1 MAKKKTTTIAPGTD
15 DHPRV
20 AHEVYDTTIDSFIA
34 QKVVPYF
41 VYTVTDRAVP
51 SVVDGLKKGQRRLLY
66 SAYESGITPDSKPR
80 KSARVISDATGK
92 YHPHGQTAMYDT
104 LSTLAHTY
112 GRLPLIQGLGSF
124 GMNPGD
130 PAASERYTEARLSE
144 AGMEV
149 VRDMRDEPVTMLRTF
164 DGMNREP
171 QYLPSRFPVAPLAG
185 SDGIAAGFSVT
196 IPSHNP
202 IEFLKL
208 TRALLANPD
217 LTTEEMMEIMP
228 GPDWGV
234 GASVINSKK
243 AIASYFDNGTGKLT
257 ARSTF
262 ENIDGDVV
270 LKEIAPTGSGLRKT
284 LGQIRDKIRAGEI
297 TTLSGAEDHS
307 DMDKGTHVVF
317 TLRRGKKYEDAVAEL
332 YSKTSLEDTY
342 SVNMVFTD
350 RDDIPRT
357 WGIREVIAQFLTLRD
372 EVLVA
377 RSTAALNA
385 ATTKLQ
391 RAEAVK
397 AVVLDKDTA
406 VRLITESADRAA
418 ADAALSK
425 AFDLD
430 EEQAH
435 YVTSLALYRLTK
447 ADVLDAQRE
456 VDQLT
461 AEIERLRA
469 LIDSEDLRA
478 EELDKELEESI
489 NVFVRDGRYDRKTRI
504 DHDAKPTSAVASDG
518 DEPRLSAWK
527 LDKDLGLVTD
537 TGETIKDGEVVWAV
551 FADGRVKLFSGD
563 GLPKRMNPT
572 PIAPDVSDL
581 VACGT
586 LTPGTQRL
594 FLVASHGKALALDTT
609 AIRPQGKAAR
619 GVAGMKMPEDTQ
631 VIAGF
636 AAGAGD
642 IMVTQS
648 IDGWKATACDEVNT
662 KGRGAGGVVVHKLR
676 KGDTAVVSAVC
687 SAKPTAN
694 GEEVKPTAP
703 ARATNHGTID
713 LDQ

>member
-164 DGMNREP
+164 DGINREP

-208 TRALLANPD
+208 TRALLTNPD

-243 AIASYFDNGTGKLT
+243 AIASYYDHGTGKLT

-385 ATTKLQ
+385 AATKLQ

-418 ADAALSK
+418 ADVALSQH
-425 AFDLD
+425 FDLD
-430 EEQAH
+430 DEQAH

-469 LIDSEDLRA
+469 LIDSADLRA

-504 DHDAKPTSAVASDG
+504 DHDAKPTSMVASDG

-527 LDKDLGLVTD
+527 LDTDLGLVTD

-586 LTPGTQRL
+586 LTPGKQRL
-594 FLVASHGKALALDTT
+594 FLVASHGKALALDTA

-619 GVAGMKMPEDTQ
+619 GVAGMKLPEDTR

-636 AAGAGD
+636 AANPGD
-642 IMVTQS
+642 VLVTQS
-648 IDGWKATACDEVNT
+648 IDGWKAIACDEVNT

-676 KGDTAVVSAVC
+676 KGDTAVVSATC
-687 SAKPTAN
+687 SAKPTAG
-694 GEEVKPTAP
+694 GEELKPTAP

>member
-1 MAKKKTTTIAPGTD
+1 MTKKKTTVAAPGTD
-15 DHPRV
+15 ERPRV

-66 SAYESGITPDSKPR
+66 SAYESGITPDAKPR

-92 YHPHGQTAMYDT
+92 YHPHGQSAMYET

-149 VRDMRDEPVTMLRTF
+149 VRDMKDEPVTMLRTF

-217 LTTEEMMEIMP
+217 LTTDEMMEIMP

-243 AIASYFDNGTGKLT
+243 AIASYYDNGTGKLT

-262 ENIDGDVV
+262 ENIDGNVV
-270 LKEIAPTGSGLRKT
+270 LKEIAPTKSGLRKT

-317 TLRRGKKYEDAVAEL
+317 TLRRGKKYEDAVNEL

-350 RDDIPRT
+350 RDNIPRT
-357 WGIREVIAQFLTLRD
+357 WGIREVISQFLTLRD

-377 RSTAALNA
+377 RSTAALKS

-406 VRLITESADRAA
+406 VRLITAADNRAA
-418 ADAALSK
+418 ADEAIAIH
-425 AFDLD
+425 FDLD
-430 EEQAH
+430 DEQAH

-461 AEIERLRA
+461 AEIERLSA
-469 LIDSEDLRA
+469 LIDSPKLRS

-489 NVFVRDGRYDRKTRI
+489 DVFIRDGRYDRKTRI
-504 DHDAKPTSAVASDG
+504 EHDTKPTAAQEEG
-518 DEPRLSAWK
+518 DTESRLSAWK
-527 LDKDLGLVTD
+527 LDTELGLVTD
-537 TGETIKDGEVVWAV
+537 TGETIKEGEVVWAV
-551 FADGRVKLFSGD
+551 FADGRIKLFSGD

-586 LTPGTQRL
+586 LTPGKQRL
-594 FLVASHGKALALDTT
+594 MLVSSQGKALALDTA
-609 AIRPQGKAAR
+609 AINPQGKAAR
-619 GVAGMKMPEDTQ
+619 GVAGMKLPEDTR

-636 AAGAGD
+636 AASEAD
-642 IMVTQS
+642 ILVTQS
-648 IDGWKATACDEVNT
+648 IDGWKATACADINT
-662 KGRGAGGVVVHKLR
+662 KGRGAGGVTVHKLR
-676 KGDTAVVSAVC
+676 KDDTAVVSAAC
-687 SAKPTAN
+687 SAKPTA
-694 GEEVKPTAP
+694 GGKELKPTAP
-703 ARATNHGTID
+703 SRATQHGTIT
-713 LDQ
+713 LDS

>member
-164 DGMNREP
+164 DGINREP

-217 LTTEEMMEIMP
+217 LSTEEMMEIMP

-284 LGQIRDKIRAGEI
+284 LGQIRDKIRSGEI

-317 TLRRGKKYEDAVAEL
+317 TLRRGKKYDDAVAEL

-425 AFDLD
+425 TFDLD

-447 ADVLDAQRE
+447 ADVLDAQHE
-456 VDQLT
+456 VDHLT

-469 LIDSEDLRA
+469 LIDSADLRA
-478 EELDKELEESI
+478 KELDKELEESI
-489 NVFVRDGRYDRKTRI
+489 NVFVRDGRYTRKTRI
-504 DHDAKPTSAVASDG
+504 DHDAKPTSAVASDE

-527 LDKDLGLVTD
+527 LDTDLGLVTD
-537 TGETIKDGEVVWAV
+537 TGDTIKDGEVVWAV

-572 PIAPDVSDL
+572 PLAPDVSDL
-581 VACGT
+581 IACGT
-586 LTPGTQRL
+586 LTPGAQRL
-594 FLVASHGKALALDTT
+594 FLVASHGKALALDTA

-619 GVAGMKMPEDTQ
+619 GVAGMKLPEDAR

-636 AAGAGD
+636 AATPGD

>member
-164 DGMNREP
+164 DGINREP

-217 LTTEEMMEIMP
+217 LSTEEMMEIMP

-284 LGQIRDKIRAGEI
+284 LGQIRDKIRSGEI

-317 TLRRGKKYEDAVAEL
+317 TLRRGKKYDDAVAEL
-332 YSKTSLEDTY
+332 YAKTSLEDTY

-425 AFDLD
+425 TFDLD

-456 VDQLT
+456 VDHLT

-504 DHDAKPTSAVASDG
+504 DHDAKPTSAVASDE

-527 LDKDLGLVTD
+527 LDTDLGLVTD
-537 TGETIKDGEVVWAV
+537 TGDTIKDGEVVWAV

-572 PIAPDVSDL
+572 PLAPDVSDL
-581 VACGT
+581 IACGT
-586 LTPGTQRL
+586 LTPGKQRL

-619 GVAGMKMPEDTQ
+619 GVAGMKLPDDAR

-636 AAGAGD
+636 AATPGD

-703 ARATNHGTID
+703 SRATNHGTIE